1 MVQTEI
7 MRISLGVIISFAIVA
22 TAGMAVGR
30 LLTPAKDIRENV
42 KRDAGSWSR
51 KMGQGEEPSWS
62 NEANDKYRD
71 RESLTEFLHRG
82 VPSFIS
88 C

>member
-1 MVQTEI
+1 

-30 LLTPAKDIRENV
+30 LLTPAKGIRDDV
-42 KRDAGSWSR
+42 KREAGSWSR
-51 KMGQGEEPSWS
+51 KMGQGEEPSWG
-62 NEANDKYRD
+62 NEANDKYGD
-71 RESLTEFLHRG
+71 RKSLTEFLHRG
-82 VPSFIS
+82 VPLFIT